1 MDSMQPCERII
12 LPLDVS
18 DINLAADLVNQLS
31 PYVGIFKVGLEMIYS
46 TMADLILFDFLKT
59 RSHLLNVRQLANTI
73 GDKTFLDV
81 KLSDI
86 PNTVDRASKAIVRL
100 KPKMFN
106 VHASSGRVAMTEAA
120 KHKGNSKLLAVTV
133 LTSLSYGDVLEL
145 WYPRDEPY
153 EIPTPDPDNIGNA
166 GKMRKIVLQMTWAA
180 YEAGADGVVCSPQ
193 ELAEL
198 STHEGFR
205 NLMKVTPGIRPSWA
219 SANDQKRV
227 MTPTEAIKAGA
238 TALVIGRPITNPPK
252 EIGTPADAAK
262 RIFDEI
268 AGAL

>member
-106 VHASSGRVAMTEAA
+106 VHASSGKRSIEAA
-120 KHKGNSKLLAVTV
+120 VANRGKSLVLGVTLLTSIDEEECISMFGDKPDSLVLMFSRMLLETGVNGIICSPKELEFLGKHKELDCLLK
-133 LTSLSYGDVLEL
+133 
-145 WYPRDEPY
+145 
-153 EIPTPDPDNIGNA
+153 ITPGVRPE
-166 GKMRKIVLQMTWAA
+166 WAA
-180 YEAGADGVVCSPQ
+180 TG
-193 ELAEL
+193 
-198 STHEGFR
+198 
-205 NLMKVTPGIRPSWA
+205 
-219 SANDQKRV
+219 DQKRI
-227 MTPTEAIKAGA
+227 MTPAEAIKAGA
-238 TALVIGRPITNPPK
+238 SYLVIGRPITNPPP
-252 EIGTPADAAK
+252 EIGGPVEAAK
-262 RIFDEI
+262 RIAKEI
-268 AGAL
+268 ASAVSCKS

>member
-1 MDSMQPCERII
+1 MKTEDRLW
-12 LPLDVS
+12 LPVDVS
-18 DINLAADLVNQLS
+18 SLEEARRLIGDLI
-31 PYVGIFKVGLEMIYS
+31 PAGIKQFKIGLELTTAVGS
-46 TMADLILFDFLKT
+46 VAA
-59 RSHLLNVRQLANTI
+59 VEC
-73 GDKTFLDV
+73 V
-81 KLSDI
+81 KSMGGEVWYDGKFCDI
-86 PNTVDRASKAIVRL
+86 PNTVAGASRAVVALGVN
-100 KPKMFN
+100 MFN

-205 NLMKVTPGIRPSWA
+205 NLMKVTPGVRPSWA
-219 SANDQKRV
+219 SAYDQKRV